1 MPLCAQIILAF
12 LTVAAVIMATQP
24 FIHYWFGRPKIH
36 IGFSDY
42 SVIGGSVLIGEIH
55 NEPITRGI
63 LKFLRISRD
72 VAQDVVAFFTVS
84 GNGMSFSTPGAV
96 LIKTQPNVRAERVSL
111 PASLFP
117 ATFVI
122 AVVDYSNKQVKLEDK
137 MEPLV
142 NGEYTVEVVVEN
154 EGTQYRSKMGLVVG
168 QPQNPLAYW
177 KELN

>member
-1 MPLCAQIILAF
+1 M
-12 LTVAAVIMATQP
+12 
-24 FIHYWFGRPKIH
+24 
-36 IGFSDY
+36 
-42 SVIGGSVLIGEIH
+42 
-55 NEPITRGI
+55 N
-63 LKFLRISRD
+63 
-72 VAQDVVAFFTVS
+72 
-84 GNGMSFSTPGAV
+84 FSTPGAV

-137 MEPLV
+137 MEPLA